1 MRIHRW
7 RVAAVAALP
16 LLLATS
22 ACNSVAGTFPLG
34 KLSVRVLDASNAPVR
49 GVAADLYKLTPS
61 GKLYWRASSTG
72 TDGIAVFGADDGGVV
87 EGDYVIHVSFLDL
100 HVLAPNET
108 NDRAV
113 TVKEGDD
120 TVITFHAVTK
130 TPGI

>member
-1 MRIHRW
+1 
-7 RVAAVAALP
+7 
-16 LLLATS
+16 LLASS

-34 KLSVRVLDASNAPVR
+34 KLSVRVLDASNAPVQ

-72 TDGIAVFGADDGGVV
+72 SDGIAVFGAKDGGVV

-100 HVLAPNET
+100 HQLAPDET

-120 TVITFHAVTK
+120 TVITFHVVTK
-130 TPGI
+130 APGI